1 MEQVQNL
8 EDYCLKCRYNVP
20 PRFVGGEISLEQA
33 RRQCAYCKFGKSGIY
48 KFDIV
53 YALWQSLGKLSDGQS
68 TKPRA
73 TGKKATYMK
82 RYGVAV
88 QRLQSEGMSQRQIAD
103 ILGISRTSVMKIMKC
118 LRSDTS
124 LFHQVNP
131 TNDPDNE

>member
-53 YALWQSLGKLSDGQS
+53 FALWQSLGKFSAVQQQR
-68 TKPRA
+68 P
-73 TGKKATYMK
+73 TGKKATYVK
-82 RYGVAV
+82 RYGAAV
-88 QRLQSEGMSQRQIAD
+88 QRLQSEGKTVRQIAD
-103 ILGISRTSVMKIMKC
+103 ILGISPTSVGKIAKA
-118 LRSDTS
+118 LQDSTK
-124 LFHQVNP
+124 L
-131 TNDPDNE
+131 